1 MDRAFLIGKKIYLR
15 PFDIDDLEGNYLQW
29 VNDGE
34 ILQHLASNAFPKT
47 KEDLSNYVNNILSD
61 NSYVYFAVIE
71 KSTETHIGNVKIGP
85 INWIDRRTGY
95 GRMMSKES
103 WGKGYGSEVLKLIIQ
118 YVFDTLNLNR
128 IIDYAVSDNIASI
141 KSNVKAGMDIEGTI
155 EEYVFK
161 NGEYKSVTIL
171 GLTKEKYIKKFK
183 K

>member
-1 MDRAFLIGKKIYLR
+1 MNRAFLIGKKVYLR

-61 NSYVYFAVIE
+61 NSYVFFAVIE

-85 INWIDRRTGY
+85 INWIDRRTAY

-141 KSNVKAGMDIEGTI
+141 KSNVKAGMELK
-155 EEYVFK
+155 ERLK
-161 NGEYKSVTIL
+161 NMFSKMES
-171 GLTKEKYIKKFK
+171 IKALQFLD
-183 K
+183 